1 MEVAAAGRNGGT
13 QSWSCAGEAKGQCC
27 WVGRAIQLFDETL
40 EWPWR
45 LVLWEDCI
53 VFLRTISFLDL
64 WPSSR
69 CFSDSCFYRCIVI
82 GTHRRSLR
90 WALGHLK
97 RYHVEVHPS
106 RVLISVLLGP
116 RLLHRDIAMKTVVN
130 LSTPRKLVPHFH
142 SKAAG
147 WGKSRCAAQEAEAKR
162 QSEVCWRKQRR
173 CRSWKSWDGPPS
185 RGE

>member
-1 MEVAAAGRNGGT
+1 MEESKAEVAQEKPKASVVGWVEPSNCVTRR
-13 QSWSCAGEAKGQCC
+13 WSG
-27 WVGRAIQLFDETL
+27 L
-40 EWPWR
+40 EYQNCER
-45 LVLWEDCI
+45 IAL
-53 VFLRTISFLDL
+53 SFFGFF
-64 WPSSR
+64 PS
-69 CFSDSCFYRCIVI
+69 FSDSCSYRCVVI
-82 GTHRRSLR
+82 GAHRRSLR

-116 RLLHRDIAMKTVVN
+116 RLLHRDIAVKTVVN

-147 WGKSRCAAQEAEAKR
+147 WGKSRCAAQEAEEKR

-185 RGE
+185 RGD